1 MKKNEK
7 DIQYKILKSEACGHS
22 IEYRMIKKET
32 ELEKAKID
40 EGLSAKE
47 KKKARKE
54 RNEEF
59 VPHEKEKFHSEGYRE
74 YKVPQSQE
82 KLKQKLKSK
91 ERPKL
96 PSKEDL
102 EYPMA
107 ASEEMEKCI
116 DNPDCGCQ
124 EKKKEIK
131 KSSNFYIQKI
141 QELRKAGEYRQPSLP
156 GMETT
161 GEKIGNFARN
171 AASKAG
177 DFASN
182 AASKA
187 GDFARNAASK
197 AGDFYRGA
205 GNQMSLPG
213 METTGEKIGNFARNA
228 ASKTLPEIGETA
240 GAIGRKALPMAGR
253 AVGGLARFATNPYA
267 VAATEAVNPS
277 QIGSGKN
284 DPEEKFINNQLER
297 PSRGGKNAGQY
308 VYQNAPEGSQRAI
321 QDKTNEMLGFKS
333 SSNPMQQ
340 APAAANP
347 AAAPAAANPA
357 AAPNAAGT
365 SDAAASKPQSFAQ
378 AFNNARNARIAGTG
392 PDTFPWNG
400 KTYHSFQKDDFAQGQ
415 GAKYNPAAKAGTTAP
430 NAAAPAATAA
440 PASKPTMF
448 SNSAN
453 ASVLD
458 TEPGKEMMSNVSN
471 KLSGQ
476 PASLKTVPAKQAPS
490 NFDNEYYDA
499 QNEAPA
505 KQINP
510 SIQQGMAGSPSIPS
524 SSKGMDLN
532 RTNLR
537 PPETNLKTPKGPA

>member
-7 DIQYKILKSEACGHS
+7 DIQYKIIKSEVCGHS
-22 IEYRMIKKET
+22 IEYRMVKKEI

-54 RNEEF
+54 RSEGF

-74 YKVPQSQE
+74 YKAPQSQE

-116 DNPDCGCQ
+116 DNPDCDCQ
-124 EKKKEIK
+124 EKKKKMK

-141 QELRKAGEYRQPSLP
+141 QELRKAVSSIAENTPKIPNSQLQRGIQNSIQANTPGASSGGNALADSMGMPSAQEMSKPLTQNSQPNQPEYKMDAPSF
-156 GMETT
+156 T
-161 GEKIGNFARN
+161 GSDP
-171 AASKAG
+171 SK
-177 DFASN
+177 S
-182 AASKA
+182 
-187 GDFARNAASK
+187 
-197 AGDFYRGA
+197 
-205 GNQMSLPG
+205 
-213 METTGEKIGNFARNA
+213 
-228 ASKTLPEIGETA
+228 
-240 GAIGRKALPMAGR
+240 
-253 AVGGLARFATNPYA
+253 PY
-267 VAATEAVNPS
+267 
-277 QIGSGKN
+277 
-284 DPEEKFINNQLER
+284 INL
-297 PSRGGKNAGQY
+297 KNAGNTVDVHNFDPNKFKAQ
-308 VYQNAPEGSQRAI
+308 VTGQKDNQAQNI
-321 QDKTNEMLGFKS
+321 QDYTKANNAYNAEVKAGSNKFISDLASNKS
-333 SSNPMQQ
+333 VAPTASPATPNIPMASPSPNTPGLSADATKQ
-340 APAAANP
+340 AQTAANP
-347 AAAPAAANPA
+347 AAANPTAANPTA
-357 AAPNAAGT
+357 Q
-365 SDAAASKPQSFAQ
+365 KPQSFGE
-378 AFNNARNARIAGTG
+378 AFKAARDARLGGTG
-392 PDTFPWNG
+392 SDTFDWNG
-400 KTYHSFQKDDFAQGQ
+400 KKYHSFSKDDFAQGQ
-415 GAKYNPAAKAGTTAP
+415 GGKYNPAAKAG
-430 NAAAPAATAA
+430 AAAPAAA
-440 PASKPTMF
+440 PAAKPTMF

-458 TEPGKEMMSNVSN
+458 TEPGKEMISDVSN

-476 PASLKTVPAKQAPS
+476 PAAPKTIPAKQAS
-490 NFDNEYYDA
+490 ANFDNEYYNA
-499 QNEAPA
+499 QNEAPT